1 LNAARRCSTWCG
13 NGASR
18 WRWLRKCSA
27 NGSELPVARVQDGE
41 ADEKEDG
48 SGEEA
53 SCFHGAGAVGFLL
66 LHTADSSGGRRAYEH
81 KKKYSLELRNSFIV
95 DVVFLDEIL
104 MAEDMNPLNRQ
115 YSQKE

>member
-1 LNAARRCSTWCG
+1 MVSARGGGSGSAAPTARREAPAPG
-13 NGASR
+13 P
-18 WRWLRKCSA
+18 
-27 NGSELPVARVQDGE
+27 ELPVARVQDGE